1 MKPVAA
7 ISGIVMIAAAACA
20 PAQETPVAIPRC
32 ELPESPGI
40 YIEGLS
46 FWWPASP
53 QVLAPDESVVEAVP
67 EAYRLLMLERVE
79 IEPVGQQDEKRA
91 CTREYH
97 AVLHGYRVTK
107 VVQGPFNAP
116 SFELLQTSEDA
127 RFDLS
132 MLAIPDGQDTALLV
146 ISPERSFEVVSSLP
160 IMRARTAHQD
170 HACFPTGDVSPAP
183 WCSETY
189 P

>member
-1 MKPVAA
+1 MNPLAA
-7 ISGIVMIAAAACA
+7 ASGAVMIAAVACG
-20 PAQETPVAIPRC
+20 PAQQTPIPIPPC
-32 ELPESPGI
+32 ELRESPGI
-40 YIEGLS
+40 YIEGRS
-46 FWWPASP
+46 FWWPKSP

-67 EAYRLLMLERVE
+67 EASRSLTLERVE
-79 IEPVGQQDEKRA
+79 VEPVGEEDETRA

-97 AVLHGYRVTK
+97 AVLRGYRVTK
-107 VVQGPFNAP
+107 VVQGPFDAP

-132 MLAIPDGQDTALLV
+132 WLAIPDGQKTALMV
-146 ISPERSFEVVSSLP
+146 ISPEKQFELDSSLP
-160 IMRARTAHQD
+160 VMRARLAHLD
-170 HACFPTGDVSPAP
+170 HPCFPTGDVSPAP